1 VSGPP
6 ERTVL
11 GDLTQ
16 DHRTTLLRFL
26 PHRDEAARTAG
37 YEWGRRAVA
46 SGVSLLDVCR
56 LHHEVTVEVLRDTD
70 PSDVLEVLDAATDL
84 LLEALAAYDM
94 TQRGVLET

>member
-1 VSGPP
+1 MNGPN
-6 ERTVL
+6 ERTLL

-26 PHRDEAARTAG
+26 PHRDEGARTAG

-56 LHHEVTVEVLRDTD
+56 LHHEVTVEVLRETD
-70 PSDVLEVLDAATDL
+70 PDDYLEVLDAATEL
-84 LLEALAAYDM
+84 LLETLAAYDM
-94 TQRGVLET
+94 TQRGALGP